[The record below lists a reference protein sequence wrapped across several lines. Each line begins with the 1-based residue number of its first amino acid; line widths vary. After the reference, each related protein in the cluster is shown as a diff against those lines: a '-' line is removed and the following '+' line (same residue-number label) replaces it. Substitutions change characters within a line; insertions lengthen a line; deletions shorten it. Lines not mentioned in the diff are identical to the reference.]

1 MAQVGEI
8 DYQVTMDVQQL
19 LTSQRQLE
27 QRLNRMDDSFNRT
40 SRAVNDTEQSM
51 LSLSKV
57 AGVVASAL
65 SAGAIINA
73 VDEWGQ
79 MAARIKMA
87 LNSVEGDVERYA
99 EIQQRFLEVSNRN
112 GKAIETTQ
120 ELYAGSATSMK
131 ELGYNTT
138 QTVDYIESLSS
149 AFTANATGAQQ
160 TESAMNALNRAMV
173 IGTLKGNDWH
183 SVLNATP
190 SVVADIAKEL
200 SRLRGG
206 VKVTENDVKKM
217 AMQGGISM
225 KLFADAMIKARE
237 ENNALADS
245 MDNTIADGFT
255 KLTNS
260 AKAYYGEMN
269 QTLGITRSVS
279 AGFAVLT
286 DNFEKVSMVANV
298 ALAILGARMAGAL
311 YSTIK
316 AKISDVSASINQT
329 TATLNAA
336 KASEYAATTAVR
348 KAQADLSS
356 ARSAVA
362 LAQAEYNVAKGT
374 LAEAT
379 ALDNLILK
387 KSLASKAALTL
398 TQATQAQTAAMANS
412 ATAARAASLSMNLF
426 KGALG
431 LVGGPAGAAMLAG
444 AAVLYFYQQAKE
456 ARESAI
462 KLAEGVDEL
471 TAKMKEMSRVQKEAE
486 MAELRKALPEL
497 NNELLNAVIAHSKAI
512 GAVKDLESQ
521 VAKATPGTS
530 KYTSLTNQLTS
541 AQDDLAI
548 ATNNAQKAAND
559 YSRTKSTISLIQAD
573 LNGTLKQ
580 GAELLQREAS
590 VLPNAAAGWNSYGF
604 SIERATKAKAAF
616 SLLRPELDYG
626 GEDGNKLL
634 KQMERRLELSKLEG
648 AEKAK
653 LSALYAAED
662 AGVFDKEAIKNLQD
676 LAAKEYENTEAKKQG
691 VKTAKEAASAALKEA
706 TEAEKLKQKITD
718 VANAT
723 KVAEL
728 ETKGLAREA
737 AILEAVQ
744 KLGSKATKA
753 QIAEITELAGK
764 EFDLKQKIQDR
775 KDAFSQNPEAKAN
788 QEYKLSLEQLERQL
802 QGNLVTEEDYHRRRV
817 DLAGEYSKKIAEANA
832 QASVSPIEDNR
843 AQFDPV
849 QQLKNENAKKL
860 ALTDKYYADEMAI
873 INQAYANQQI
883 SHEQFTT
890 AKQIT
895 DAQYLQIRTAQE
907 RQFNEQQTA
916 AQWQMLSQQSLGFDM
931 LTSAVD
937 AMAGSA
943 SNAITGL
950 LTGTMTAADAMR
962 SLGNTILNSVV
973 NSIVQTGVE
982 MLKNFIIGKTMGAA
996 AAAASIGEAAVVA
1009 SAWAPAAAFV
1019 SLATMGANAAPA
1031 NASLVGTTGL
1041 ASTLAIAGARKN
1053 GGPVDAGSMYRVG
1066 EGGKP
1071 EIFKAS
1077 NGRQYMIPGD
1087 NGKVISN
1094 KDMQSGGM
1102 NVNVVFN
1109 DYSSGGHKFDAQTSQ
1124 DGNTLTI
1131 QAFIMDM
1138 DNKGPMLQSITRN
1151 TSATARA
1158 RG

>member
-8 DYQVTMDVQQL
+8 VYQVQMDVQQL
-19 LTSQRQLE
+19 LTSQQQLE
-27 QRLNRMDDSFNRT
+27 QRLNRMDSSFNRT
-40 SRAVNDTEQSM
+40 SQSVNNTERSM
-51 LSLSKV
+51 QSLSKV
-57 AGVVASAL
+57 AAALTGYLSASMVASYSEAWTELNNKL
-65 SAGAIINA
+65 SNSVRASESLVDVTQRVFDISQATRSSLDATATLYARLERGTREYNTSAADLAKLTSIINQGFIVSGATAQEAENAIIQLSQGIA
-73 VDEWGQ
+73 SGVLRGEEF
-79 MAARIKMA
+79 
-87 LNSVEGDVERYA
+87 NSVA
-99 EIQQRFLEVSNRN
+99 EQ
-112 GKAIETTQ
+112 G
-120 ELYAGSATSMK
+120 
-131 ELGYNTT
+131 
-138 QTVDYIESLSS
+138 
-149 AFTANATGAQQ
+149 
-160 TESAMNALNRAMV
+160 
-173 IGTLKGNDWH
+173 
-183 SVLNATP
+183 
-190 SVVADIAKEL
+190 
-200 SRLRGG
+200 SRLM
-206 VKVTENDVKKM
+206 V
-217 AMQGGISM
+217 
-225 KLFADAMIKARE
+225 
-237 ENNALADS
+237 ALADS
-245 MDNTIADGFT
+245 MGVGIGQLRKMAAEG
-255 KLTNS
+255 KLTTDVVVKGLLSQGDAIGKEFAKTTRTMSQAFQEAGNNLTKFLGENTTIKSTIS
-260 AKAYYGEMN
+260 AFSDAV
-269 QTLGITRSVS
+269 ITVS
-279 AGFAVLT
+279 KNLDELSSVLT
-286 DNFEKVSMVANV
+286 VIATVVGSRYVG
-298 ALAILGARMAGAL
+298 ALAMATKSKVMMA
-311 YSTIK
+311 
-316 AKISDVSASINQT
+316 AASRQESV
-329 TATLNAA
+329 ATLQSAR
-336 KASEYAATTAVR
+336 ASEYAANMSVR
-348 KAQADLSS
+348 KAQADLAS

-379 ALDNLILK
+379 ALDNLIAK
-387 KSLASKAALTL
+387 KSLASKAAITL

-412 ATAARAASLSMNLF
+412 AAAARAASLSMGLLR
-426 KGALG
+426 GAMGML
-431 LVGGPAGAAMLAG
+431 GGPAGVAMLAG
-444 AAVLYFYQQAKE
+444 AAIYYFYQKSEQAKQEARDFADSIDQLTAKLKGLSYQEIARDAQDAADKQKVLNAEMEEQEKQLARLEARLRMQQDALGNNPELIERNTINILREKIKLEGDLAENKKRHELISKYLSDAQDEYNRKAKE
-456 ARESAI
+456 AIDLSVKSATTLDI
-462 KLAEGVDEL
+462 EKSAFGRL
-471 TAKMKEMSRVQKEAE
+471 TTQ
-486 MAELRKALPEL
+486 
-497 NNELLNAVIAHSKAI
+497 I
-512 GAVKDLESQ
+512 
-521 VAKATPGTS
+521 
-530 KYTSLTNQLTS
+530 
-541 AQDDLAI
+541 
-548 ATNNAQKAAND
+548 
-559 YSRTKSTISLIQAD
+559 
-573 LNGTLKQ
+573 
-580 GAELLQREAS
+580 REAT
-590 VLPNAAAGWNSYGF
+590 G
-604 SIERATKAKAAF
+604 AKEEF
-616 SLLRPELDYG
+616 SLVRPKLDYG
-626 GEDGNKLL
+626 GAEGEKLL
-634 KQMERRLELSKLEG
+634 KQMEERLALSKLEG
-648 AEKAK
+648 AERAK
-653 LSALYAAED
+653 LKAIYDAKD
-662 AGVFDKEAIKNLQD
+662 AGITDPDAIRNLQD
-676 LAAKEYENTEAKKQG
+676 LAAQEYENTQAKKEG
-691 VKTAKEAASAALKEA
+691 IKTAKQAASSALKEA

-764 EFDLKQKIQDR
+764 EFDLKQKIKDR

-802 QGNLVTEEDYHRRRV
+802 KGNLVTEENYQRRRV
-817 DLAGEYSKKIAEANA
+817 ELAGEYSKKIAEANA
-832 QASVSPIEDNR
+832 QASISPIEDNR

-860 ALTDKYYADEMAI
+860 ALMDKYYADEMAI

-907 RQFNEQQTA
+907 KKFNEQQTA

-937 AMAGSA
+937 AMSGSA

-996 AAAASIGEAAVVA
+996 AAAASMGEAAIVA

-1071 EIFKAS
+1071 EIFKAN

-1094 KDMQSGGM
+1094 KDMQGGGM

>member
-8 DYQVTMDVQQL
+8 VYQVQMDVRQL
-19 LTSQRQLE
+19 LTSQQQLE
-27 QRLNRMDDSFNRT
+27 QRLNRMDSSFNRT
-40 SRAVNDTEQSM
+40 SQSVNNTERSM
-51 LSLSKV
+51 QSLSKV
-57 AGVVASAL
+57 AAALTGYLSASMVASYSEAWTELNNKL
-65 SAGAIINA
+65 SNSVRASESLVDVTQRVFDISQATRSSLDATATLYARLERGTREYNTSAADLAKLTSIINEGFIVSGATAQEAENAIIQLSQGIA
-73 VDEWGQ
+73 SGVLRGEEF
-79 MAARIKMA
+79 
-87 LNSVEGDVERYA
+87 NSVA
-99 EIQQRFLEVSNRN
+99 EQ
-112 GKAIETTQ
+112 G
-120 ELYAGSATSMK
+120 
-131 ELGYNTT
+131 
-138 QTVDYIESLSS
+138 
-149 AFTANATGAQQ
+149 
-160 TESAMNALNRAMV
+160 
-173 IGTLKGNDWH
+173 
-183 SVLNATP
+183 
-190 SVVADIAKEL
+190 
-200 SRLRGG
+200 SRLM
-206 VKVTENDVKKM
+206 V
-217 AMQGGISM
+217 
-225 KLFADAMIKARE
+225 
-237 ENNALADS
+237 ALADS
-245 MDNTIADGFT
+245 MGVGIGQLRKMAAEG
-255 KLTNS
+255 KLTTDVVVKGLLSQGDVIGKEFAKTTRTMSQAFQEAGNNLTKFLGENTTIKSTIS
-260 AKAYYGEMN
+260 AFSDAV
-269 QTLGITRSVS
+269 ITVS
-279 AGFAVLT
+279 KNLDELSSVLT
-286 DNFEKVSMVANV
+286 VIAAVVGSRYVG
-298 ALAILGARMAGAL
+298 ALAMATKSKVMMA
-311 YSTIK
+311 
-316 AKISDVSASINQT
+316 SASRQESV
-329 TATLNAA
+329 ATLQSAR
-336 KASEYAATTAVR
+336 ASEYAANMSVR
-348 KAQADLSS
+348 KAQADLAS

-379 ALDNLILK
+379 ALDNLIAK
-387 KSLASKAALTL
+387 KSLASKAAITL

-412 ATAARAASLSMNLF
+412 AAAARAASLSMGLLR
-426 KGALG
+426 GAMGML
-431 LVGGPAGAAMLAG
+431 GGPAGVAMLAG
-444 AAVLYFYQQAKE
+444 AAIYYFYQKSEQAKQE
-456 ARESAI
+456 ARDFADSI
-462 KLAEGVDEL
+462 DQLTVKLKEL
-471 TAKMKEMSRVQKEAE
+471 SYQEIARDAQDARDKQELLTLEMKEQEKQLSALRAQLELQKT
-486 MAELRKALPEL
+486 ALKDQP
-497 NNELLNAVIAHSKAI
+497 ELLNKNTIRILREITKLE
-512 GAVKDLESQ
+512 GDLSTNRKRFELI
-521 VAKATPGTS
+521 T
-530 KYTSLTNQLTS
+530 KYLV
-541 AQDDLAI
+541 
-548 ATNNAQKAAND
+548 NAQEEYNRKTKEAIDLSVKNALATFAEKTGLGALANAI
-559 YSRTKSTISLIQAD
+559 RNVTNAKRELNST
-573 LNGTLKQ
+573 G
-580 GAELLQREAS
+580 
-590 VLPNAAAGWNSYGF
+590 V
-604 SIERATKAKAAF
+604 
-616 SLLRPELDYG
+616 DYG
-626 GEDGNKLL
+626 GEDGEKLK
-634 KQMERRLELSKLEG
+634 KQMERRLELSKKEG
-648 AEKAK
+648 VERAK
-653 LSALYAAED
+653 LQALYAAQD
-662 AGVFDKEAIKNLQD
+662 AGIKDQKAIDELQKM
-676 LAAKEYENTEAKKQG
+676 AAQEYENTQAKK
-691 VKTAKEAASAALKEA
+691 ESISATKKEA

-718 VANAT
+718 LANAT

-753 QIAEITELAGK
+753 QVAEITELAGK
-764 EFDLKQKIQDR
+764 EFDLKQKIKDR

-788 QEYKLSLEQLERQL
+788 QEYNLSLEQLERQL
-802 QGNLVTEEDYHRRRV
+802 KGNLVTEENYQRRRV
-817 DLAGEYSKKIAEANA
+817 ELAGEYSKKIAEANA

-860 ALTDKYYADEMAI
+860 ALMDKYYADEMAI

-907 RQFNEQQTA
+907 KKFNEQQTA

-937 AMAGSA
+937 AMSGSA

-996 AAAASIGEAAVVA
+996 AAAASMGEAAIVA

-1071 EIFKAS
+1071 EIFKAN

-1094 KDMQSGGM
+1094 KDMQGGGM

-1124 DGNTLTI
+1124 NGNTLTI

>member
-1 MAQVGEI
+1 MANVGEI
-8 DYQVTMDVQQL
+8 VYQVQMDVRQL
-19 LTSQRQLE
+19 LTSQQQLE
-27 QRLNRMDDSFNRT
+27 QRLNRMDSSFNRT
-40 SRAVNDTEQSM
+40 SQSVNNTERSM
-51 LSLSKV
+51 QSLSKV
-57 AGVVASAL
+57 AAALTGYLSASMVASYSEAWTELNNKL
-65 SAGAIINA
+65 SNSVRASESLIDVTQRVFDISQATRSSLDATATLYARLERGTREYNTSAADLAKLTSIINQGFIVSGATAQEAENAIIQLSQGIA
-73 VDEWGQ
+73 SGVLRGEEF
-79 MAARIKMA
+79 
-87 LNSVEGDVERYA
+87 NSVGEQG
-99 EIQQRFLEVSNRN
+99 
-112 GKAIETTQ
+112 
-120 ELYAGSATSMK
+120 
-131 ELGYNTT
+131 
-138 QTVDYIESLSS
+138 
-149 AFTANATGAQQ
+149 
-160 TESAMNALNRAMV
+160 
-173 IGTLKGNDWH
+173 
-183 SVLNATP
+183 
-190 SVVADIAKEL
+190 
-200 SRLRGG
+200 SRLM
-206 VKVTENDVKKM
+206 V
-217 AMQGGISM
+217 
-225 KLFADAMIKARE
+225 
-237 ENNALADS
+237 ALADS
-245 MDNTIADGFT
+245 MGVGIGQLRKMAAEG
-255 KLTNS
+255 KLTTDVVVKGLLS
-260 AKAYYGEMN
+260 QGDAIGKEFAKTTRTMSQAFQEAGNNLTKFLGEN
-269 QTLGITRSVS
+269 TTIKSTVS
-279 AGFAVLT
+279 AFSDAVITVSKNLDELSSVLT
-286 DNFEKVSMVANV
+286 VIATVVGSRYVA
-298 ALAILGARMAGAL
+298 ALAMATKSKVMMA
-311 YSTIK
+311 
-316 AKISDVSASINQT
+316 AASHQESV
-329 TATLNAA
+329 ATLQSAR
-336 KASEYAATTAVR
+336 ASEYATNMSVR
-348 KAQADLSS
+348 KAQADLAS

-379 ALDNLILK
+379 ALDNLIAK
-387 KSLASKAALTL
+387 KSLASKAAITL

-412 ATAARAASLSMNLF
+412 AAAARAASLSMGLLR
-426 KGALG
+426 GAMGML
-431 LVGGPAGAAMLAG
+431 GGPAGIAMLAG
-444 AAVLYFYQQAKE
+444 AAIYYFYQKSEQAKQEARDFADSIDQLTAKLKGLSYQEIARDAQDAADKQKVLTSEMKDQENQLARLEARLRMQQDALGNNPELIERNTINILREKIKLEGDLAENKKRHELITKYLSEAQSEYNQKAKE
-456 ARESAI
+456 AIDLSVKSATTLDI
-462 KLAEGVDEL
+462 EK
-471 TAKMKEMSRVQKEAE
+471 S
-486 MAELRKALPEL
+486 ALGRFTQQ
-497 NNELLNAVIAHSKAI
+497 I
-512 GAVKDLESQ
+512 
-521 VAKATPGTS
+521 
-530 KYTSLTNQLTS
+530 
-541 AQDDLAI
+541 
-548 ATNNAQKAAND
+548 
-559 YSRTKSTISLIQAD
+559 
-573 LNGTLKQ
+573 
-580 GAELLQREAS
+580 REAAGAKGEF
-590 VLPNAAAGWNSYGF
+590 NAKQLVVDF
-604 SIERATKAKAAF
+604 
-616 SLLRPELDYG
+616 G
-626 GEDGNKLL
+626 GEDGEKLR
-634 KQMERRLELSKLEG
+634 KQMERRLELSKKEG

-653 LSALYAAED
+653 LQALYDAED
-662 AGVFDKEAIKNLQD
+662 AGTADYGAIKKLQD
-676 LAAKEYENTEAKKQG
+676 MAAQIYENEQAKKEG
-691 VKTAKEAASAALKEA
+691 IKTAKEAASAALKEA
-706 TEAEKLKQKITD
+706 TEAEKLKQKITG

-802 QGNLVTEEDYHRRRV
+802 QGNLVTEENYQRRRV
-817 DLAGEYSKKIAEANA
+817 ELAGEYSKKIAEANA

-860 ALTDKYYADEMAI
+860 ALMDKYYADEMAI

-996 AAAASIGEAAVVA
+996 AAAASMGEAAIVA

-1071 EIFKAS
+1071 EIFKAN

-1094 KDMQSGGM
+1094 KDMQGGGM

>member
-8 DYQVTMDVQQL
+8 VYQVQMDVQQL
-19 LTSQRQLE
+19 LTSQQQLE
-27 QRLNRMDDSFNRT
+27 QRLNRMDSSFNRT
-40 SRAVNDTEQSM
+40 SQSVNNTERSM
-51 LSLSKV
+51 QSLSKV
-57 AGVVASAL
+57 AAALTGYLSASMVASYSEAWTELNNKL
-65 SAGAIINA
+65 SNSVRASESLVDVTQRVFDISQATRSSLDATATLYARLERGTREYNTSAEDLAKLTSIINQGFIVSGATAQEAENAIIQLSQGIA
-73 VDEWGQ
+73 SGVLRGEEF
-79 MAARIKMA
+79 
-87 LNSVEGDVERYA
+87 NSVA
-99 EIQQRFLEVSNRN
+99 EQ
-112 GKAIETTQ
+112 G
-120 ELYAGSATSMK
+120 
-131 ELGYNTT
+131 
-138 QTVDYIESLSS
+138 
-149 AFTANATGAQQ
+149 
-160 TESAMNALNRAMV
+160 
-173 IGTLKGNDWH
+173 
-183 SVLNATP
+183 
-190 SVVADIAKEL
+190 
-200 SRLRGG
+200 SRLM
-206 VKVTENDVKKM
+206 V
-217 AMQGGISM
+217 
-225 KLFADAMIKARE
+225 
-237 ENNALADS
+237 ALADS
-245 MDNTIADGFT
+245 MGVGIGQLRKMAAEG
-255 KLTNS
+255 KLTTDVVVKGLLSQGDAIGKEFAKTTRTMSQAFQEAGNNLTKFLGENTTIKSTIS
-260 AKAYYGEMN
+260 AFSDAV
-269 QTLGITRSVS
+269 ITVS
-279 AGFAVLT
+279 KNLDELSSVLT
-286 DNFEKVSMVANV
+286 VIATVVGSRYVG
-298 ALAILGARMAGAL
+298 ALAMATKSKVMMA
-311 YSTIK
+311 
-316 AKISDVSASINQT
+316 AASRQESV
-329 TATLNAA
+329 ATLQSAR
-336 KASEYAATTAVR
+336 ASEYAANMSVR
-348 KAQADLSS
+348 KAQADLAS
-356 ARSAVA
+356 ARSAVS

-379 ALDNLILK
+379 ALDNLIAK
-387 KSLASKAALTL
+387 KSLASKAAITL

-412 ATAARAASLSMNLF
+412 AAAARAASLSMGLLR
-426 KGALG
+426 GAMGML
-431 LVGGPAGAAMLAG
+431 GGPAGVAMLAG
-444 AAVLYFYQQAKE
+444 AAIYYFYQKSEQAKQE
-456 ARESAI
+456 ARDFADSIDQLTVKLKELSYQEIARDAQDARDKQELLRLEMKEQENQLSSLRAQLELQKTALNGMPDLI
-462 KLAEGVDEL
+462 DKNTTRILREVTKLEGDLAENKKRHELITKYLSDAQDEYNRK
-471 TAKMKEMSRVQKEAE
+471 TKEAID
-486 MAELRKALPEL
+486 L
-497 NNELLNAVIAHSKAI
+497 S
-512 GAVKDLESQ
+512 VKS
-521 VAKATPGTS
+521 AT
-530 KYTSLTNQLTS
+530 
-541 AQDDLAI
+541 
-548 ATNNAQKAAND
+548 
-559 YSRTKSTISLIQAD
+559 
-573 LNGTLKQ
+573 TLD
-580 GAELLQREAS
+580 
-590 VLPNAAAGWNSYGF
+590 
-604 SIERATKAKAAF
+604 IERSALGRLTKQIKEATGAKEEF
-616 SLLRPELDYG
+616 SLVRPKLDYG
-626 GEDGNKLL
+626 GAEGEKLL
-634 KQMERRLELSKLEG
+634 KQMEERLALSKLEG
-648 AEKAK
+648 AERAK
-653 LSALYAAED
+653 LKAMYDAKD
-662 AGVFDKEAIKNLQD
+662 AGITDPDAIRNLQD
-676 LAAKEYENTEAKKQG
+676 LAAQEYENTQAKKEG
-691 VKTAKEAASAALKEA
+691 IKTAKQAASAALKEA

-753 QIAEITELAGK
+753 QVAEITELAGK
-764 EFDLKQKIQDR
+764 EFDLKQKIKDR

-802 QGNLVTEEDYHRRRV
+802 QGNLVTEENYQRRRV
-817 DLAGEYSKKIAEANA
+817 ELAGEYSKKIAEANA

-860 ALTDKYYADEMAI
+860 ALMDKYYADEMAI

-907 RQFNEQQTA
+907 KQFNEQQTA

-937 AMAGSA
+937 AMSGSA

-996 AAAASIGEAAVVA
+996 AAAASMGEAAIVA

-1071 EIFKAS
+1071 EIFKAN

>member
-1 MAQVGEI
+1 MANVGEI
-8 DYQVTMDVQQL
+8 VYQVQMDVRQL
-19 LTSQRQLE
+19 LTSQQQLE
-27 QRLNRMDDSFNRT
+27 QRLNRMDSSFNRT
-40 SRAVNDTEQSM
+40 SQSVNNTERSM
-51 LSLSKV
+51 QSLSKV
-57 AGVVASAL
+57 AAALTGYLSASMVASYSEVWTELNNKL
-65 SAGAIINA
+65 SNSVRASESLIDVTQRVFDISQATRSSLDATATLYARLERGTREYNTSAADLAKLTSIINQGFIVSGATAQEAENAIIQLSQGIA
-73 VDEWGQ
+73 SGVLRGEEF
-79 MAARIKMA
+79 
-87 LNSVEGDVERYA
+87 NSVA
-99 EIQQRFLEVSNRN
+99 EQ
-112 GKAIETTQ
+112 G
-120 ELYAGSATSMK
+120 
-131 ELGYNTT
+131 
-138 QTVDYIESLSS
+138 
-149 AFTANATGAQQ
+149 
-160 TESAMNALNRAMV
+160 
-173 IGTLKGNDWH
+173 
-183 SVLNATP
+183 
-190 SVVADIAKEL
+190 
-200 SRLRGG
+200 SRLM
-206 VKVTENDVKKM
+206 V
-217 AMQGGISM
+217 
-225 KLFADAMIKARE
+225 
-237 ENNALADS
+237 ALADS
-245 MDNTIADGFT
+245 LGVGIGQLRKMAAEG
-255 KLTNS
+255 KLTTDVVVKGLLS
-260 AKAYYGEMN
+260 QGDAIGKEFAKTTRTMSQAFQEAGNNLTKFLGEN
-269 QTLGITRSVS
+269 TTIKSTVS
-279 AGFAVLT
+279 AFSDAVITISKNLDELSSVLT
-286 DNFEKVSMVANV
+286 VIAAVVGSRYVA
-298 ALAILGARMAGAL
+298 ALAMATKSKVMMA
-311 YSTIK
+311 
-316 AKISDVSASINQT
+316 AASRQESV
-329 TATLNAA
+329 ATLQSAR
-336 KASEYAATTAVR
+336 ASEYAANMSVR
-348 KAQADLSS
+348 KAQADLAS

-379 ALDNLILK
+379 ALDNLIAK
-387 KSLASKAALTL
+387 KSLASKAAITL

-412 ATAARAASLSMNLF
+412 AAAVRAASLSMGLLR
-426 KGALG
+426 GAMGML
-431 LVGGPAGAAMLAG
+431 GGPAGVAMLAG
-444 AAVLYFYQQAKE
+444 AAIYYFYQKSEQAKQEARDFADSIDQLTAKLKGLSYQEIARDAQDARDKQELLRLEMKEQEKQLSALRAQLELQKTALKDQPELIDKNTTRILREITKLEGDLSTNRKRLELTTKYLTDAQDEYNRKAKE
-456 ARESAI
+456 AIDLSVKSATTLDI
-462 KLAEGVDEL
+462 EKSAFGRL
-471 TAKMKEMSRVQKEAE
+471 TTQ
-486 MAELRKALPEL
+486 
-497 NNELLNAVIAHSKAI
+497 I
-512 GAVKDLESQ
+512 
-521 VAKATPGTS
+521 
-530 KYTSLTNQLTS
+530 
-541 AQDDLAI
+541 
-548 ATNNAQKAAND
+548 
-559 YSRTKSTISLIQAD
+559 
-573 LNGTLKQ
+573 
-580 GAELLQREAS
+580 REAT
-590 VLPNAAAGWNSYGF
+590 G
-604 SIERATKAKAAF
+604 AKEEF
-616 SLLRPELDYG
+616 SLVRPKLSYG
-626 GEDGNKLL
+626 GEEGEKLK
-634 KQMERRLELSKLEG
+634 KQMEERLALSKLEG
-648 AEKAK
+648 AERAK
-653 LSALYAAED
+653 LKAMYDAKD
-662 AGVFDKEAIKNLQD
+662 AGITDPDAIRHLQD
-676 LAAKEYENTEAKKQG
+676 LAAQEYENTQAKKEG
-691 VKTAKEAASAALKEA
+691 IKTAKEAASAVLKEA

-753 QIAEITELAGK
+753 QIAEITELSGK

-802 QGNLVTEEDYHRRRV
+802 QGNLVTEENYQRRRV
-817 DLAGEYSKKIAEANA
+817 ELAGEYSKKIAEANA

-860 ALTDKYYADEMAI
+860 ALMDKYYADEMAI

-907 RQFNEQQTA
+907 KQFNEQQTA

-996 AAAASIGEAAVVA
+996 AAAASMGEAAIVA

-1071 EIFKAS
+1071 EIFKAN

-1094 KDMQSGGM
+1094 KDMQGGGM

-1124 DGNTLTI
+1124 DGNTMTI

>member
-8 DYQVTMDVQQL
+8 VYQVQMDVQQL

-27 QRLNRMDDSFNRT
+27 QRLNRMDSSFNRT
-40 SRAVNDTEQSM
+40 SQSANNTERSM
-51 LSLSKV
+51 QSLSKV
-57 AGVVASAL
+57 AAALTGYLSASMVASYSEAWTELNNKL
-65 SAGAIINA
+65 SNSVRASESLVDVTQRVFDISQATRSSLDATATLYARLERGTREYNTSAADLAKLTSIINQGFIVSGATAQEAENAIIQLSQGIA
-73 VDEWGQ
+73 SGVLRGEEF
-79 MAARIKMA
+79 
-87 LNSVEGDVERYA
+87 NSVA
-99 EIQQRFLEVSNRN
+99 EQ
-112 GKAIETTQ
+112 G
-120 ELYAGSATSMK
+120 
-131 ELGYNTT
+131 
-138 QTVDYIESLSS
+138 
-149 AFTANATGAQQ
+149 
-160 TESAMNALNRAMV
+160 
-173 IGTLKGNDWH
+173 
-183 SVLNATP
+183 
-190 SVVADIAKEL
+190 
-200 SRLRGG
+200 SRLM
-206 VKVTENDVKKM
+206 V
-217 AMQGGISM
+217 
-225 KLFADAMIKARE
+225 
-237 ENNALADS
+237 ALADS
-245 MDNTIADGFT
+245 MGVGIGQLRKMAAEG
-255 KLTNS
+255 KLTTDVVVKGLLSQGDAIGKEFAKTTRTMSQAFQEAGNNLTKFLGENTTIKSTIS
-260 AKAYYGEMN
+260 AFSDAV
-269 QTLGITRSVS
+269 ITVS
-279 AGFAVLT
+279 KNLDELSSVLT
-286 DNFEKVSMVANV
+286 VIATVVGSRYVG
-298 ALAILGARMAGAL
+298 ALAMATKSKVMMA
-311 YSTIK
+311 
-316 AKISDVSASINQT
+316 AASRQESV
-329 TATLNAA
+329 ATLQSAR
-336 KASEYAATTAVR
+336 ASEYAANMSVR

-379 ALDNLILK
+379 ALDNLIAK
-387 KSLASKAALTL
+387 KSLASKAAITL

-412 ATAARAASLSMNLF
+412 AAAARAASLSMGLLR
-426 KGALG
+426 GAMGML
-431 LVGGPAGAAMLAG
+431 GGPAGVAMLAG
-444 AAVLYFYQQAKE
+444 AAIYYFYQKSEQAKQE
-456 ARESAI
+456 ARDFADSIDQLTVKLKELSYQEIARDAQDARDKQELLRLEMKEQENQLSSLRAQLELQKTALNGMPDLI
-462 KLAEGVDEL
+462 DKNTTRILREVTKLEGDLAENKKRHELITKYLSDAQDEYNRK
-471 TAKMKEMSRVQKEAE
+471 TKEAID
-486 MAELRKALPEL
+486 L
-497 NNELLNAVIAHSKAI
+497 S
-512 GAVKDLESQ
+512 VKS
-521 VAKATPGTS
+521 AT
-530 KYTSLTNQLTS
+530 
-541 AQDDLAI
+541 
-548 ATNNAQKAAND
+548 
-559 YSRTKSTISLIQAD
+559 
-573 LNGTLKQ
+573 TLD
-580 GAELLQREAS
+580 
-590 VLPNAAAGWNSYGF
+590 
-604 SIERATKAKAAF
+604 IERSALGRLTKQIKEATGAKEEF
-616 SLLRPELDYG
+616 SLVRPKLDYG
-626 GEDGNKLL
+626 GAEGEKLL
-634 KQMERRLELSKLEG
+634 KQMEERLALSKLEG
-648 AEKAK
+648 AERAK
-653 LSALYAAED
+653 LKAMYDAKD
-662 AGVFDKEAIKNLQD
+662 AGITDPDAIRNLQD
-676 LAAKEYENTEAKKQG
+676 LAAQEYENTQAKKEG
-691 VKTAKEAASAALKEA
+691 IKTAKQAASAALKEA

-753 QIAEITELAGK
+753 QVAEITELAGK
-764 EFDLKQKIQDR
+764 EFDLNQKIQDR

-802 QGNLVTEEDYHRRRV
+802 QGNLVTEENYQRRRV
-817 DLAGEYSKKIAEANA
+817 ELASEYSKKIAEANA

-843 AQFDPV
+843 AQFDPI

-860 ALTDKYYADEMAI
+860 ALMDKYYADEMAI

-996 AAAASIGEAAVVA
+996 AAAASMGEAAIVA

-1071 EIFKAS
+1071 EIFKAN

-1094 KDMQSGGM
+1094 KDMQGGGM

>member
-1 MAQVGEI
+1 MANVGEI
-8 DYQVTMDVQQL
+8 VYQVQMDVRQL
-19 LTSQRQLE
+19 LTSQQQLE
-27 QRLNRMDDSFNRT
+27 QRLNRMDSSFNRT
-40 SRAVNDTEQSM
+40 SQSVNNTERSM
-51 LSLSKV
+51 QSLSKV
-57 AGVVASAL
+57 AAALTGYL
-65 SAGAIINA
+65 SA
-73 VDEWGQ
+73 
-79 MAARIKMA
+79 
-87 LNSVEGDVERYA
+87 
-99 EIQQRFLEVSNRN
+99 
-112 GKAIETTQ
+112 
-120 ELYAGSATSMK
+120 
-131 ELGYNTT
+131 
-138 QTVDYIESLSS
+138 
-149 AFTANATGAQQ
+149 
-160 TESAMNALNRAMV
+160 
-173 IGTLKGNDWH
+173 
-183 SVLNATP
+183 
-190 SVVADIAKEL
+190 
-200 SRLRGG
+200 
-206 VKVTENDVKKM
+206 
-217 AMQGGISM
+217 
-225 KLFADAMIKARE
+225 
-237 ENNALADS
+237 
-245 MDNTIADGFT
+245 
-255 KLTNS
+255 
-260 AKAYYGEMN
+260 
-269 QTLGITRSVS
+269 
-279 AGFAVLT
+279 
-286 DNFEKVSMVANV
+286 SMVASYSEAWTELNNKLSNSVRASESLVDVTQRVFDISQATRSSLDATATLYARLERGTREYNTSAEDLAKLTSIINQGFIVSGATAQEAENAIIQLSQGIASGVLRGEEFNSVAEQGSRLMV
-298 ALAILGARMAGAL
+298 ALAESMGVGIGQLRKMAAEGKLTTDVVVKGLLSQGDAIGKEFAKTTRTMSQAFQEAGNNLTKFLGENTTIKSTISAFSDAVITVSKNLDELSSVLTVIAAVVGSRYVGAL
-311 YSTIK
+311 AMATKSK
-316 AKISDVSASINQT
+316 VMMAAASRQESV
-329 TATLNAA
+329 ATLQSAR
-336 KASEYAATTAVR
+336 ASEYAANMSVR
-348 KAQADLSS
+348 KARADLAS

-379 ALDNLILK
+379 ALDNLIAK
-387 KSLASKAALTL
+387 KSLASKAAITL

-412 ATAARAASLSMNLF
+412 AAAARAASLSMGLLR
-426 KGALG
+426 GAMGML
-431 LVGGPAGAAMLAG
+431 GGPAGVAMLAG
-444 AAVLYFYQQAKE
+444 AAIYYFYQKSEQAKQEARDFADSVDQLTAKLKGLSYQEIARDAQDAADKQKVLTSEMKDQENQLARLEARLRMQQDALGNNPELIERNTINILREKIKLEGDLAENKKRHELITKYLSEAQSEYNQKAKE
-456 ARESAI
+456 AIDLSVKSATTLDI
-462 KLAEGVDEL
+462 EK
-471 TAKMKEMSRVQKEAE
+471 S
-486 MAELRKALPEL
+486 ALGRFTQQ
-497 NNELLNAVIAHSKAI
+497 I
-512 GAVKDLESQ
+512 
-521 VAKATPGTS
+521 
-530 KYTSLTNQLTS
+530 
-541 AQDDLAI
+541 
-548 ATNNAQKAAND
+548 
-559 YSRTKSTISLIQAD
+559 
-573 LNGTLKQ
+573 
-580 GAELLQREAS
+580 REATGAKGEF
-590 VLPNAAAGWNSYGF
+590 NAKQLVVDF
-604 SIERATKAKAAF
+604 
-616 SLLRPELDYG
+616 G
-626 GEDGNKLL
+626 GEDGEKLR
-634 KQMERRLELSKLEG
+634 KQMERRLELSKKEG
-648 AEKAK
+648 VEKAK
-653 LSALYAAED
+653 LQALYDAED
-662 AGVFDKEAIKNLQD
+662 AGTADYGAIKKLQNM
-676 LAAKEYENTEAKKQG
+676 AAQIYENEQAKKEG
-691 VKTAKEAASAALKEA
+691 IKTAKEAASAALKEA

-728 ETKGLAREA
+728 ETKGLSREA

-744 KLGSKATKA
+744 KLGNKATKA

-802 QGNLVTEEDYHRRRV
+802 QGNLVTEENYQRRRV
-817 DLAGEYSKKIAEANA
+817 ELAGEYSKKIAEANA

-860 ALTDKYYADEMAI
+860 ALMDKYYADEMAI

-996 AAAASIGEAAVVA
+996 AAAASMGEAAIVA

-1071 EIFKAS
+1071 EIFKAN

-1094 KDMQSGGM
+1094 KDMQGGGM

>member
-8 DYQVTMDVQQL
+8 VYQVQMDVQQL
-19 LTSQRQLE
+19 LTSQQQLE
-27 QRLNRMDDSFNRT
+27 QRLNRMDSSFNRT
-40 SRAVNDTEQSM
+40 SQSVNNTERSM
-51 LSLSKV
+51 QSLSKV
-57 AGVVASAL
+57 AAALTGYLSASMVASYSEAWTELNNKL
-65 SAGAIINA
+65 SNSVRASESLVDVTQRVFDISQATRSSLDATATLYARLERGTREYNTSAEDLAKLTSIINQGFIVSGATAQEAENAIIQLSQGIA
-73 VDEWGQ
+73 SGVLRGEEF
-79 MAARIKMA
+79 
-87 LNSVEGDVERYA
+87 NSVA
-99 EIQQRFLEVSNRN
+99 EQ
-112 GKAIETTQ
+112 G
-120 ELYAGSATSMK
+120 
-131 ELGYNTT
+131 
-138 QTVDYIESLSS
+138 
-149 AFTANATGAQQ
+149 
-160 TESAMNALNRAMV
+160 
-173 IGTLKGNDWH
+173 
-183 SVLNATP
+183 
-190 SVVADIAKEL
+190 
-200 SRLRGG
+200 SRLM
-206 VKVTENDVKKM
+206 V
-217 AMQGGISM
+217 
-225 KLFADAMIKARE
+225 
-237 ENNALADS
+237 ALADS
-245 MDNTIADGFT
+245 MGVGIGQLRKMAAEG
-255 KLTNS
+255 KLTTDVVVKGLLSQGDAIGKEFAKTTRTMSQAFQEAGNNLTKFLGENTTIKSTIS
-260 AKAYYGEMN
+260 AFSDAV
-269 QTLGITRSVS
+269 ITVS
-279 AGFAVLT
+279 KNLDELSSVLT
-286 DNFEKVSMVANV
+286 VIATVVGSRYVG
-298 ALAILGARMAGAL
+298 ALAMATKSKVMMA
-311 YSTIK
+311 
-316 AKISDVSASINQT
+316 AASRQESV
-329 TATLNAA
+329 ATLQSAR
-336 KASEYAATTAVR
+336 ASEYAANMSVR
-348 KAQADLSS
+348 KAQADLAS
-356 ARSAVA
+356 ARSAIA

-379 ALDNLILK
+379 ALDNLIAK
-387 KSLASKAALTL
+387 KSLASKAAITL

-412 ATAARAASLSMNLF
+412 AAAARAASLSMGLLR
-426 KGALG
+426 GAMGML
-431 LVGGPAGAAMLAG
+431 GGPAGVAMLAG
-444 AAVLYFYQQAKE
+444 AAIYYFYQKSEQAKQEARDFADSIDQLTAKLKGLSYQEIARDAQDAADKQKVLNAEMEEQEKQLARLEARLRMQQDALGNNPELIERNTINILREKIKLEGDLAENKKRHELISKYLSDAQDEYNRKAKE
-456 ARESAI
+456 AIDLSVKSATTLDI
-462 KLAEGVDEL
+462 EKSAFGRL
-471 TAKMKEMSRVQKEAE
+471 TTQ
-486 MAELRKALPEL
+486 
-497 NNELLNAVIAHSKAI
+497 I
-512 GAVKDLESQ
+512 
-521 VAKATPGTS
+521 
-530 KYTSLTNQLTS
+530 
-541 AQDDLAI
+541 
-548 ATNNAQKAAND
+548 
-559 YSRTKSTISLIQAD
+559 
-573 LNGTLKQ
+573 
-580 GAELLQREAS
+580 REAT
-590 VLPNAAAGWNSYGF
+590 G
-604 SIERATKAKAAF
+604 AKEEF
-616 SLLRPELDYG
+616 SLVRPKLNFG
-626 GEDGNKLL
+626 GEEGEKLK
-634 KQMERRLELSKLEG
+634 KQMEERLALSKLEG
-648 AEKAK
+648 AERAK
-653 LSALYAAED
+653 LKAMYDAKD
-662 AGVFDKEAIKNLQD
+662 AGITDPDAIRHLQD
-676 LAAKEYENTEAKKQG
+676 LAAQEYENTQAKK
-691 VKTAKEAASAALKEA
+691 ESISAAKKEA

-753 QIAEITELAGK
+753 QVAEITELAGK
-764 EFDLKQKIQDR
+764 EFDLKQKIKDR

-802 QGNLVTEEDYHRRRV
+802 QGNLITEKDYHRRRLE
-817 DLAGEYSKKIAEANA
+817 LAGEYSKKIAEANA

-860 ALTDKYYADEMAI
+860 ALMDKYYADEMAI

-907 RQFNEQQTA
+907 KKFNEQQTA

-937 AMAGSA
+937 AMSGSA

-996 AAAASIGEAAVVA
+996 AAAASMGEAAIVA

-1071 EIFKAS
+1071 EIFKAN

-1094 KDMQSGGM
+1094 KDMQGGGM

>member
-1 MAQVGEI
+1 
-8 DYQVTMDVQQL
+8 MD
-19 LTSQRQLE
+19 S
-27 QRLNRMDDSFNRT
+27 SFNRT
-40 SRAVNDTEQSM
+40 SQSVNNTERSM
-51 LSLSKV
+51 QSLSKV
-57 AGVVASAL
+57 AAALTGYLSASMVASYSEAWTELNNKL
-65 SAGAIINA
+65 SNSVRASESLIDVTQRVFDISQATRSSLDATATLYARLERGTREYNTSAEDLAKLTSIINQGFIVSGATAQEAENAIIQLSQGIA
-73 VDEWGQ
+73 SGVLRGEEF
-79 MAARIKMA
+79 
-87 LNSVEGDVERYA
+87 NSVA
-99 EIQQRFLEVSNRN
+99 EQ
-112 GKAIETTQ
+112 G
-120 ELYAGSATSMK
+120 
-131 ELGYNTT
+131 
-138 QTVDYIESLSS
+138 
-149 AFTANATGAQQ
+149 
-160 TESAMNALNRAMV
+160 
-173 IGTLKGNDWH
+173 
-183 SVLNATP
+183 
-190 SVVADIAKEL
+190 
-200 SRLRGG
+200 SRLM
-206 VKVTENDVKKM
+206 V
-217 AMQGGISM
+217 
-225 KLFADAMIKARE
+225 
-237 ENNALADS
+237 ALADS
-245 MDNTIADGFT
+245 MGVGIGQLRKMAAEG
-255 KLTNS
+255 KLTTDVVVKGLLSQGDAIGKEFAKTTRTMSQAFQEAGNNLTKFLGENTTIKSTIS
-260 AKAYYGEMN
+260 AFSDAV
-269 QTLGITRSVS
+269 ITVS
-279 AGFAVLT
+279 KNLDELSSVLT
-286 DNFEKVSMVANV
+286 VIAAVVGSRYVG
-298 ALAILGARMAGAL
+298 ALAMATKSKVMMA
-311 YSTIK
+311 
-316 AKISDVSASINQT
+316 AASRQESV
-329 TATLNAA
+329 ATLQSAR
-336 KASEYAATTAVR
+336 ASEYAANMSVR
-348 KAQADLSS
+348 KAQADLAS

-379 ALDNLILK
+379 ALDNLIAK
-387 KSLASKAALTL
+387 KSLASKAAITL

-412 ATAARAASLSMNLF
+412 AAAARAASLSMGLLR
-426 KGALG
+426 GAMGML
-431 LVGGPAGAAMLAG
+431 GGPAGVAMLAG
-444 AAVLYFYQQAKE
+444 AAIYYFYQKSEQAKQEARDFADSIDQLTVKLKELSYQEIARDAQDARDKQELLRLEMKEQENQLSSLRAQLELQKTALNGMPDLIDKNTTRILREITKLEGDLSTNRKRLELTTKYLTDAQDEYNRKAKE
-456 ARESAI
+456 AIDLSVKSATTLDI
-462 KLAEGVDEL
+462 EKSAFGRL
-471 TAKMKEMSRVQKEAE
+471 TTQ
-486 MAELRKALPEL
+486 
-497 NNELLNAVIAHSKAI
+497 I
-512 GAVKDLESQ
+512 
-521 VAKATPGTS
+521 
-530 KYTSLTNQLTS
+530 
-541 AQDDLAI
+541 
-548 ATNNAQKAAND
+548 
-559 YSRTKSTISLIQAD
+559 
-573 LNGTLKQ
+573 
-580 GAELLQREAS
+580 REAT
-590 VLPNAAAGWNSYGF
+590 G
-604 SIERATKAKAAF
+604 AKEEF
-616 SLLRPELDYG
+616 SLVRPKLNFG
-626 GEDGNKLL
+626 GEEGEKLK
-634 KQMERRLELSKLEG
+634 KQMEERLALSKLEG
-648 AEKAK
+648 AERAK
-653 LSALYAAED
+653 LKAMYDAKD
-662 AGVFDKEAIKNLQD
+662 AGITDPDAIRHLQD
-676 LAAKEYENTEAKKQG
+676 LAAQEYENTQAKK
-691 VKTAKEAASAALKEA
+691 ESISAAKKEA

-753 QIAEITELAGK
+753 QVAEITELAGK
-764 EFDLKQKIQDR
+764 EFDLKQKIKDR

-802 QGNLVTEEDYHRRRV
+802 QGNLITEKDYHRRRLE
-817 DLAGEYSKKIAEANA
+817 LAGEYSKKIAEANA

-860 ALTDKYYADEMAI
+860 ALMDKYYADEMAI

-907 RQFNEQQTA
+907 KKFNEQQTA

-937 AMAGSA
+937 AMSGSA

-996 AAAASIGEAAVVA
+996 AAAASMGEAAIVA

-1071 EIFKAS
+1071 EIFKAN

-1094 KDMQSGGM
+1094 KDMQGDGM

-1138 DNKGPMLQSITRN
+1138 DNKGPILQSITRN

>member
-8 DYQVTMDVQQL
+8 VYQVQMDVQQL
-19 LTSQRQLE
+19 LTSQQQLE
-27 QRLNRMDDSFNRT
+27 QRLNRMDSSFNRT
-40 SRAVNDTEQSM
+40 SQSVNNTERSM
-51 LSLSKV
+51 QSLSKV
-57 AGVVASAL
+57 AAALTGYLSASMVASYSEAWTELNNKL
-65 SAGAIINA
+65 SNSVRASESLVDVTQRVFDISQATRSSLDATATLYARLERGTREYNTSAADLAKLTSIINQGFIVSGATAQEAENAIIQLSQGIA
-73 VDEWGQ
+73 SGVLRGEEF
-79 MAARIKMA
+79 
-87 LNSVEGDVERYA
+87 NSVA
-99 EIQQRFLEVSNRN
+99 EQ
-112 GKAIETTQ
+112 G
-120 ELYAGSATSMK
+120 
-131 ELGYNTT
+131 
-138 QTVDYIESLSS
+138 
-149 AFTANATGAQQ
+149 
-160 TESAMNALNRAMV
+160 
-173 IGTLKGNDWH
+173 
-183 SVLNATP
+183 
-190 SVVADIAKEL
+190 
-200 SRLRGG
+200 SRLM
-206 VKVTENDVKKM
+206 V
-217 AMQGGISM
+217 
-225 KLFADAMIKARE
+225 
-237 ENNALADS
+237 ALADS
-245 MDNTIADGFT
+245 MGVGIGQLRKMAAEG
-255 KLTNS
+255 KLTTDVVVKGLLSQGDAIGKEFAKTTRTMSQAFQEAGNNLTKFLGENTTIKSTIS
-260 AKAYYGEMN
+260 AFSDAV
-269 QTLGITRSVS
+269 ITVS
-279 AGFAVLT
+279 KNLDELSSVLT
-286 DNFEKVSMVANV
+286 VIATVVGSRYVG
-298 ALAILGARMAGAL
+298 ALAMATKSKVMMA
-311 YSTIK
+311 
-316 AKISDVSASINQT
+316 AASRQESV
-329 TATLNAA
+329 ATLQSAR
-336 KASEYAATTAVR
+336 ASEYAANMSVR
-348 KAQADLSS
+348 KAQADLAS

-379 ALDNLILK
+379 ALDNLIAK
-387 KSLASKAALTL
+387 KSLASKAAITL
-398 TQATQAQTAAMANS
+398 TQATQVQTAAMANS
-412 ATAARAASLSMNLF
+412 AAAARAASLSMGLLR
-426 KGALG
+426 GAMGML
-431 LVGGPAGAAMLAG
+431 GGPAGVAMLAG
-444 AAVLYFYQQAKE
+444 AAIYYFYQKSEQAKQE
-456 ARESAI
+456 ARDFADSIDQLTVKLKELSYQEIARDAQDARDKQELLRLEMKEQENQLSSLRAQLELQKTALNGMPDLI
-462 KLAEGVDEL
+462 DKNTTRILREVTKLEGDLAENKKRHELITKYLSDAQDEYNRK
-471 TAKMKEMSRVQKEAE
+471 TKEAID
-486 MAELRKALPEL
+486 L
-497 NNELLNAVIAHSKAI
+497 S
-512 GAVKDLESQ
+512 VKS
-521 VAKATPGTS
+521 AT
-530 KYTSLTNQLTS
+530 
-541 AQDDLAI
+541 
-548 ATNNAQKAAND
+548 
-559 YSRTKSTISLIQAD
+559 
-573 LNGTLKQ
+573 TLD
-580 GAELLQREAS
+580 
-590 VLPNAAAGWNSYGF
+590 
-604 SIERATKAKAAF
+604 IERSALGRLTKQIKEATGAKEEF
-616 SLLRPELDYG
+616 SLVRPKLDYG
-626 GEDGNKLL
+626 GAEGEKLL
-634 KQMERRLELSKLEG
+634 KQMEERLALSKLEG
-648 AEKAK
+648 AERAK
-653 LSALYAAED
+653 LKAMYDAKD
-662 AGVFDKEAIKNLQD
+662 AGITDPDAIRNLQD
-676 LAAKEYENTEAKKQG
+676 LAAQEYENTQAKKEG
-691 VKTAKEAASAALKEA
+691 IKTAKQAASAALKEA

-753 QIAEITELAGK
+753 QVAEITELAGK
-764 EFDLKQKIQDR
+764 EFDLKQKIKDR

-802 QGNLVTEEDYHRRRV
+802 KGNLVTEENYQRRRV
-817 DLAGEYSKKIAEANA
+817 ELAGEYSKKIAETNA
-832 QASVSPIEDNR
+832 QALVSPIEDNR

-860 ALTDKYYADEMAI
+860 ALMDKYYADEMAI

-907 RQFNEQQTA
+907 KQFNEQQTA

-931 LTSAVD
+931 LASAVD
-937 AMAGSA
+937 AMSGSA

-996 AAAASIGEAAVVA
+996 AAAASMGEAAIVA

-1094 KDMQSGGM
+1094 KDMQGGGM

>member
-8 DYQVTMDVQQL
+8 VYQVQMDVQQL
-19 LTSQRQLE
+19 LTSQQQLE
-27 QRLNRMDDSFNRT
+27 QRLNRMDSSFNRT
-40 SRAVNDTEQSM
+40 SQSVNNTERSM
-51 LSLSKV
+51 QSLSKV
-57 AGVVASAL
+57 AAALTGYLSASMVASYSEAWTELNNKL
-65 SAGAIINA
+65 SNSVRASESLIDVTQRVFDISQATRSSLDATATLYARLERGTREYNTSAADLAKLTSIINQGFIVSGATAQEAENAIIQLSQGIA
-73 VDEWGQ
+73 SGVLRGEEF
-79 MAARIKMA
+79 
-87 LNSVEGDVERYA
+87 NSVA
-99 EIQQRFLEVSNRN
+99 EQ
-112 GKAIETTQ
+112 G
-120 ELYAGSATSMK
+120 
-131 ELGYNTT
+131 
-138 QTVDYIESLSS
+138 
-149 AFTANATGAQQ
+149 
-160 TESAMNALNRAMV
+160 
-173 IGTLKGNDWH
+173 
-183 SVLNATP
+183 
-190 SVVADIAKEL
+190 
-200 SRLRGG
+200 SRLM
-206 VKVTENDVKKM
+206 V
-217 AMQGGISM
+217 
-225 KLFADAMIKARE
+225 
-237 ENNALADS
+237 ALADS
-245 MDNTIADGFT
+245 MGVGIGQLRKMAAEG
-255 KLTNS
+255 KLTTDVVVKGLLSQGDAIGKEFAKTTRTMSQAFQEAGNNLTKFLGENTTIKSTIS
-260 AKAYYGEMN
+260 AFSDAV
-269 QTLGITRSVS
+269 ITVS
-279 AGFAVLT
+279 KNLDELSSVLT
-286 DNFEKVSMVANV
+286 VIAAVVGSRYVG
-298 ALAILGARMAGAL
+298 ALAMATKSKVMMA
-311 YSTIK
+311 
-316 AKISDVSASINQT
+316 AASRQESV
-329 TATLNAA
+329 ATLQSAR
-336 KASEYAATTAVR
+336 ASEYAANMSVR
-348 KAQADLSS
+348 KAQADLAS

-379 ALDNLILK
+379 ALDNLIAK
-387 KSLASKAALTL
+387 KSLASKAAITL

-412 ATAARAASLSMNLF
+412 AAAARAASLSMGLLR
-426 KGALG
+426 GAMGML
-431 LVGGPAGAAMLAG
+431 GGPAGVAMLAG
-444 AAVLYFYQQAKE
+444 AAIYYFYQKSEQAKQEARDFADSIDQLTAKLKGLSYQEIARDAQDAADKQKVLNAEMEEQEKQLARLEARLRMQQDALGNNPELIERNTINILREKIKLEGDLAENKKRHELISKYLSDAQDEYNRKAKE
-456 ARESAI
+456 AIDLSVKSATTLDI
-462 KLAEGVDEL
+462 EKSAFGRL
-471 TAKMKEMSRVQKEAE
+471 TTQ
-486 MAELRKALPEL
+486 
-497 NNELLNAVIAHSKAI
+497 I
-512 GAVKDLESQ
+512 
-521 VAKATPGTS
+521 
-530 KYTSLTNQLTS
+530 
-541 AQDDLAI
+541 
-548 ATNNAQKAAND
+548 
-559 YSRTKSTISLIQAD
+559 
-573 LNGTLKQ
+573 
-580 GAELLQREAS
+580 REAT
-590 VLPNAAAGWNSYGF
+590 G
-604 SIERATKAKAAF
+604 AKEEF
-616 SLLRPELDYG
+616 SLVRPKLNFG
-626 GEDGNKLL
+626 GEEGEKLK
-634 KQMERRLELSKLEG
+634 KQMEERLALSKLEG
-648 AEKAK
+648 AERAK
-653 LSALYAAED
+653 LKAMYDAKD
-662 AGVFDKEAIKNLQD
+662 AGITDPDAIRHLQD
-676 LAAKEYENTEAKKQG
+676 LAAQEYENTQAKK
-691 VKTAKEAASAALKEA
+691 ESISAAKKEA

-753 QIAEITELAGK
+753 QVAEITELAGK
-764 EFDLKQKIQDR
+764 EFDLKQKIKDR

-802 QGNLVTEEDYHRRRV
+802 QGNLITEKDHHRRRLE
-817 DLAGEYSKKIAEANA
+817 LAGEYSKKIAEANA

-860 ALTDKYYADEMAI
+860 ALMDKYYADEMAI

-907 RQFNEQQTA
+907 KKFNEQQTA

-937 AMAGSA
+937 AMSGSA

-996 AAAASIGEAAVVA
+996 AAAASMGEAAIVA

-1071 EIFKAS
+1071 EIFKAN

-1094 KDMQSGGM
+1094 KDMQGGGM